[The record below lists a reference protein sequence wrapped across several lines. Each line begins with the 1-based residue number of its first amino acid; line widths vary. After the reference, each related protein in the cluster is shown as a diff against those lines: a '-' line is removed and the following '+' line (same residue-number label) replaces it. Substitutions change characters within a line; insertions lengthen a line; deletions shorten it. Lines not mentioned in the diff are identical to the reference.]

1 MSDVLNVLVRSEVGS
16 NAVKSVRKSGN
27 IPAVLYGH
35 GLENVNL
42 SIPADDVEAAIQAG
56 SQMVTLKGGISDT
69 ALVSDVQWD
78 AFGKEI
84 LHLDLTRVSAEEKV
98 QVTVPLTTRGE
109 AAGIKQG
116 GNLEVM
122 AHEILIECSAASIP
136 DKIEIRVH
144 DMQIGDS
151 LKAGELPLPP
161 GTVLCT
167 NADDLIVQCVE
178 VREEEEVELGESAEP
193 EVIGRKDEEEEAQ
206 A

>member
-1 MSDVLNVLVRSEVGS
+1 MSDVLNVLARSEVGS
-16 NAVKSVRKSGN
+16 NAVKSVRKAGN

-42 SIPADDVEAAIQAG
+42 SIPTDDVESAIRNG
-56 SQMVTLKGGISDT
+56 SQMVTLQGAVSDT

-78 AFGKEI
+78 AFGNNI

-109 AAGIKQG
+109 AEGTKLG
-116 GNLEVM
+116 GNLEILV
-122 AHEILIECSAASIP
+122 HEILIECSAASIP

-144 DMQIGDS
+144 DLQIGDS
-151 LKAGELPLPP
+151 LKASDVPLPE

-167 NADDLIVQCVE
+167 NADEVIVHCVA
-178 VREEEEVELGESAEP
+178 VREEEELEVGETAEP
-193 EVIGRKDEEEEAQ
+193 EVIGRKDEEEEEE
-206 A
+206 